1 MNPMDTAK
9 LKDIKL
15 KQTLIS
21 DAEKSQPRLRQLWK
35 NATEIQ
41 RKEIL
46 DLTGAAASSIDR
58 ARRSGR
64 VSAKIVVPMAAVCN
78 VSPFYLIGMTDQT
91 GPCDED
97 EINAFLEHFGYVKRV
112 GGKGTKKIDKQ
123 SENVAAA
130 KEMLMATID
139 DSQRAFMDRMSVDDI
154 VAMIRAMA
162 VRAEYDDKY
171 KQMLLYLKM
180 LLLNI

>member
-1 MNPMDTAK
+1 MDTAK

-21 DAEKSQPRLRQLWK
+21 DAEKAQPRLRLLWK
-35 NATEIQ
+35 NANETQ

-46 DLTGAAASSIDR
+46 ELTGAAESSIDR

-112 GGKGTKKIDKQ
+112 GAKGTKKIDKQ
-123 SENVAAA
+123 TENVAAA

-139 DSQRAFMDRMSVDDI
+139 DSQRAFMERMSVEDI
-154 VAMIRAMA
+154 IAMIRAMA